1 MLDSHWL
8 NLIFL
13 LTEAILQ
20 TFLQKKFESFQTF
33 FLTDIQTYRLIQ
45 TYGYGKSLV

>member
-1 MLDSHWL
+1 MLDSHWF

-20 TFLQKKFESFQTF
+20 TFFTEKFESFQTYR
-33 FLTDIQTYRLIQ
+33 LTDIQTDTDIRLRKIA
-45 TYGYGKSLV
+45 SVD

>member
-20 TFLQKKFESFQTF
+20 TFFTEKFESFQTYRH
-33 FLTDIQTYRLIQ
+33 TDIQTDTDIRLRKIA
-45 TYGYGKSLV
+45 SVD

>member
-20 TFLQKKFESFQTF
+20 TFFTEKFESFQTYR
-33 FLTDIQTYRLIQ
+33 LTDIQTYRLIQ